1 MYKKFSV
8 VLVTRKNKFK
18 NSVIEKF
25 YLHELNIVI
34 EKFYLHELNIVK
46 AKGLYYKKNHIAN
59 IVPLKH

>member
-25 YLHELNIVI
+25 YLHELNIV
-34 EKFYLHELNIVK
+34 K
-46 AKGLYYKKNHIAN
+46 AKGLYYNKNHIAN